1 MTAGNGGS
9 KFFVLCFV
17 LAGHRVCIFSQF
29 TGMLDILEDFVV
41 MRGHDYARLDG
52 STNRVQLGC

>member
-1 MTAGNGGS
+1 MGGQS
-9 KFFVLCFV
+9 SFLCFV